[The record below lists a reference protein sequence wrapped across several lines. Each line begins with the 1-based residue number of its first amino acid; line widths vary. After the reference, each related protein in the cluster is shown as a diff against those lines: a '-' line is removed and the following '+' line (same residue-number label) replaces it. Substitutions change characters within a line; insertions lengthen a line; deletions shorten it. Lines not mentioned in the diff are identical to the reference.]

1 MPTKGRFPATKM
13 YEEAI
18 TSAVRYYD
26 NQHVYPY
33 TYLGGYCYRN
43 KLYKQALKYWA
54 RAASV
59 IRKQVFTIGVYLN
72 PWDRETLWYR
82 FIAKHLHLVNPGF
95 YTEARQTRA
104 FMYSEQVPM
113 SS

>member
-1 MPTKGRFPATKM
+1 MHEWLSSTDNLGDLEEMMPSKGRCPATRM

-18 TSAVRYYD
+18 TSAVRYYH

-43 KLYKQALKYWA
+43 KMYKLALKYWA

-59 IRKQVFTIGVYLN
+59 IRK
-72 PWDRETLWYR
+72 
-82 FIAKHLHLVNPGF
+82 
-95 YTEARQTRA
+95 
-104 FMYSEQVPM
+104 
-113 SS
+113 